1 MKLIHIVVIKLN
13 SEDVGYNANHYV
25 GETVTVSQ
33 NYANLQSI
41 NLTQNTLALDNY
53 ANSLY
58 STFDNY
64 IVSYNNALLQLNE
77 PLQQIKQSKINK
89 NNNNNYLKGLSE
101 EINTIINEKL

>member
-25 GETVTVSQ
+25 GYTVSGSQ
-33 NYANLQSI
+33 NHANLQSI
-41 NLTQNTLALDNY
+41 NLAQNTLALDNY
-53 ANSLY
+53 YNSLY

-77 PLQQIKQSKINK
+77 PL
-89 NNNNNYLKGLSE
+89 
-101 EINTIINEKL
+101 